1 MSVLRARG
9 PQCENEADLEVDGL
23 DLISSLEQDDPRL
36 IRIIQ
41 NWFLEPIP
49 DPGVPYKFSVD
60 PPVIEGQI
68 GVPGIVDTLLNKKQ
82 NGFYIGEGSGH
93 WERLAMWCTRLLQD
107 LGTRV
112 RCPFQNVFS
121 WEPFLAYYVQS
132 THLRKKTKKKGPDSA
147 SSASSAA

>member
-41 NWFLEPIP
+41 NWFLERVP

-107 LGTRV
+107 LEGPGSMPVLKSFFMGTLFGLL
-112 RCPFQNVFS
+112 CSEHSF
-121 WEPFLAYYVQS
+121 
-132 THLRKKTKKKGPDSA
+132 KKEDEEERS
-147 SSASSAA
+147 